1 MKLGFLGYLLK
12 KLAQSK
18 RSKKELQHN
27 QEAMKHEEVII

>member
-18 RSKKELQHN
+18 RTKAEMQHN
-27 QEAMKHEEVII
+27 QDAMKHEEVIT